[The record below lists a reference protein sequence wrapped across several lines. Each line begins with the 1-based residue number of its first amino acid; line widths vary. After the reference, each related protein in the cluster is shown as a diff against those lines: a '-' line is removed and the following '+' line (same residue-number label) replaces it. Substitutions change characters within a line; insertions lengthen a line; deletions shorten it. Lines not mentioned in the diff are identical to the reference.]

1 MQSVN
6 GKKVVTDGT
15 IHKYGKNTCEGDPE
29 QTEVIEMAKNI
40 TPKEKDYSQW
50 YLDIIKVGELADYA
64 PVRGCMVV
72 RPTGYAVWEMIQKHF
87 DEAFKETGHVN
98 ASFPLLIPQSF
109 LSKEAEHVEGFA
121 PECAVVTHAGGEELE
136 EPLIVR
142 PTSETVIGHMYSKW
156 VQSWRDL
163 PILINQW
170 CNVMRWEKRPRLFL
184 RTSEFLWQEGH
195 TAHASK
201 DEAVEE
207 TLRML
212 EVYRR
217 IMVDYLALPVVEGEK
232 TEGERFPGADNTY
245 TCETMMSDKKALQ
258 AGTSHY
264 LGQNFAKAFEIQFQ
278 NKAGEME
285 FAYTTSW
292 GVSTRLIGALIMT
305 HSDNDGLVLPPRIAP
320 TKAVI
325 VPISTDDAKID
336 NDILPKAKELQAL
349 LNKALGGR
357 FAQVDTQFH
366 MRPGDRFF
374 SHLQKGV
381 PLRLE
386 LGEKEFAA
394 EKLRAVR
401 RDTGEKIDIAWA
413 DAETAIPALLEDIQS
428 SLLEKARKFR
438 IENTHKVSTLEEFKE
453 VIEKEG
459 GFVDVFFSGTKEDE
473 KAIKE
478 ATGAT
483 PRCYP
488 IEWSEDRGT
497 CFYTGKE
504 GARRAIFA
512 KSY

>member
-1 MQSVN
+1 
-6 GKKVVTDGT
+6 
-15 IHKYGKNTCEGDPE
+15 
-29 QTEVIEMAKNI
+29 MAKNI

-50 YLDIIKVGELADYA
+50 YLDVIRAAEMADYA

-72 RPTGYAVWEMIQKHF
+72 RPTGYAIWELVQKHF
-87 DEAFKETGHVN
+87 DDAFKETGHVN
-98 ASFPLLIPQSF
+98 AAFPLLIPQSF

-184 RTSEFLWQEGH
+184 STSDFLWQEGH

-217 IMVDYLALPVVEGEK
+217 IMTDYLALPVLEGEK

-278 NKAGEME
+278 NKDGEME

-292 GVSTRLIGALIMT
+292 GVSTRLIGAIIMT

-320 TKAVI
+320 VKAVI
-325 VPISTDDAKID
+325 VPISTSGEKIEKE
-336 NDILPKAKELQAL
+336 LMPKAAELKAAL
-349 LNKALGGR
+349 NEALGGR
-357 FAQVDTQFH
+357 FVSIDSQFH

-374 SHLQKGV
+374 SHLQRGV

-386 LGEKEFAA
+386 LGEKEYAA
-394 EKLRAVR
+394 EKLRVVR
-401 RDTGEKIDIAWA
+401 RDTGEKLEIAWA
-413 DAETAIPALLEDIQS
+413 DAPAAIPALLEEIQQN
-428 SLLEKARKFR
+428 LYRRALEFR
-438 IENTHKVSTLEEFKE
+438 LANTHRADSFEEFKMLLE
-453 VIEKEG
+453 EKG
-459 GFVDVFFSGTKEDE
+459 GFIEVFFDGTKEDE

-483 PRCYP
+483 PRCFP
-488 IEWSEDRGT
+488 FAHSEERGK

-504 GARRAIFA
+504 GARKAIFA
-512 KSY
+512 KAY